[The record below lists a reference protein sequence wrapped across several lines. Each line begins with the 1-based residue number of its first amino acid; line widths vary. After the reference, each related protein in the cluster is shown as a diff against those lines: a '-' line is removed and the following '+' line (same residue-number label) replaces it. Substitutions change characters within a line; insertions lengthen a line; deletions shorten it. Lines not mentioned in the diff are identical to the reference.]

1 MTPAMIRLPARF
13 YRTYPVDEPLGQ
25 AEEVLDLDPARTVF
39 LLIDVYGLG
48 FDPAAPLADVPE
60 LYRDQVAT
68 GRAIML
74 DHIVPA
80 KRAAAALGVP
90 VVYLR
95 NHLSDALTP
104 HTEWRNVTMRAHG
117 IDVLKSWQEPNDILA
132 YSAVIAPQP
141 GEHEV
146 LKQFYSG
153 FFQTGLEEL
162 LRSLGAGTLVTV
174 GFDSRICVASTV
186 TEAMYRDFRVI
197 AVRDAIGTS
206 PATTGDLLDA
216 TASAAGAVRYIET
229 NVGYT
234 VTSAQWIAAC
244 TSALGAAS

>member
-1 MTPAMIRLPARF
+1 M
-13 YRTYPVDEPLGQ
+13 
-25 AEEVLDLDPARTVF
+25 LDLDPAETVF

-48 FDPAAPLADVPE
+48 FDPSAPLADVPE
-60 LYRDQVAT
+60 LYRDQVSA
-68 GRAIML
+68 GREIML

-95 NHLSDALTP
+95 NHLSGALTP
-104 HTEWRNVTMRAHG
+104 HSEWRNVTMRAHG
-117 IDVLKSWQEPNDILA
+117 IDVLKNWQEPNDILA
-132 YSAVIAPQP
+132 YSAVIAPRP
-141 GEHEV
+141 GDHEV

-153 FFQTGLEEL
+153 FHQTGLEEL
-162 LRSLGAGTLVTV
+162 LRSLGTRTLVTV
-174 GFDSRICVASTV
+174 GFDSRICVASTL

-197 AVRDAIGTS
+197 AVRDGIGTS
-206 PATTGDLLDA
+206 PATTGDFLDPA
-216 TASAAGAVRYIET
+216 ASAAGAVRYIET

-244 TSALGAAS
+244 TRALRPAS